1 MARRR
6 LGFTLIELLVVI
18 AIIAI
23 LIALLL
29 PAVQQAREA
38 ARRTQCKN
46 HLKQLGLAL
55 HNYHDTF
62 NILPYTTA
70 WWGPSGTMGD
80 NRGWGWSA
88 FILPFIDQA
97 PTYNKINFSDY
108 VPTQPDIVKNPVPVA
123 TCPSD
128 VVAAVRLYGA
138 AGQPYAITAASSSYV
153 TSGGPFNIG
162 DPGPAVGTV
171 TAAQQ
176 AVRDSMK
183 GLFSYEAVTVRFR
196 DVTDGLS
203 NTTALGEIKFLQK
216 ETPPLAGSN
225 RDWNG
230 IWYGSWFAGGPG
242 PNGNNVLSLQRTGQR
257 AVNVPETAT
266 AAELRQGFHSN
277 HEGGVHF
284 AMGDGSV
291 RFVSE
296 NIQHTATPYNGTGT
310 TFLTAPDSMGVYQR
324 IQCRNC
330 GLTRGEF

>member
-1 MARRR
+1 MARQRR
-6 LGFTLIELLVVI
+6 GFTLIELLVVI

-46 HLKQLGLAL
+46 NMKQLGLAL

-62 NILPYTTA
+62 NRLPYTTA
-70 WWGPSGTMGD
+70 WWGPGGTMGT
-80 NRGWGWSA
+80 NRGWGWSS

-97 PTYNKINFSDY
+97 PAYNLINFSDY
-108 VPTQPDIVKNPVPVA
+108 VPTQPNVLKGAIPGSV
-123 TCPSD
+123 CPSD
-128 VVAAVRLYGA
+128 LTPLVRPYGTSAQPFYVAAA
-138 AGQPYAITAASSSYV
+138 AASSYV

-162 DPGPAVGTV
+162 DPGPATGTL
-171 TAAQQ
+171 TAANQD
-176 AVRDSMK
+176 VRNSAK
-183 GLFSYEAVTVRFR
+183 GLFSYEFLSTNFR
-196 DVTDGLS
+196 DATDGLS
-203 NTTALGEIKFLQK
+203 NCTMAGEIRFVQK
-216 ETPPLAGSN
+216 LTPQLAAGA

-230 IWYGSWFAGGPG
+230 IWYGSWFAGGPN

-257 AVNVPETAT
+257 AVNVPDIAT
-266 AAELRQGFHSN
+266 EGELRQGFHSN

-284 AMGDGSV
+284 VMGDGSV

-296 NIQHTATPYNGTGT
+296 NIQHTATPYATFQT
-310 TFLTAPDSMGVYQR
+310 TPEVLGVYQR

-330 GLTRGEF
+330 GLVRGEF